1 MLSFQVIMD
10 RGPKQGADHQTKVTN
25 HVSDGFFFVAKL
37 EKFVLSLCSHTEI
50 SSRAKNKVTLAG
62 LSYILSILC

>member
-10 RGPKQGADHQTKVTN
+10 RGPKQGADHETKVTN

-37 EKFVLSLCSHTEI
+37 EKVCAVSLFSLIHTFH
-50 SSRAKNKVTLAG
+50 LG
-62 LSYILSILC
+62 